1 MRVGEARGKQS
12 RRRRD
17 WPAPA
22 VVYYAIALALYRQGS
37 YREVLRCKTPNLVR
51 QEFYGF
57 LLAHFAIRGLLQE
70 AAWQADLDP
79 DRLSFLPAESSG
91 R

>member
-22 VVYYAIALALYRQGS
+22 VVYYAIALALYRLVS
-37 YREVLRCKTPNLVR
+37 YREVRRC
-51 QEFYGF
+51 
-57 LLAHFAIRGLLQE
+57 LLEGIQWLQGPGNE
-70 AAWQADLDP
+70 PKVAGKSGIAQART
-79 DRLSFLPAESSG
+79 RL
-91 R
+91 